1 MTASRVL
8 GFSDGGGK
16 GSNLF
21 EGLQS
26 VLMEVEHPP
35 KALGVS
41 FVFQFIAVF
50 DSSRLEEALKVG
62 EMTLNRG
69 GFECGC

>member
-8 GFSDGGGK
+8 GISDEGGK

-21 EGLQS
+21 VGMQS
-26 VLMEVEHPP
+26 VLTNVECPP
-35 KALGVS
+35 LPEVS
-41 FVFQFIAVF
+41 FAFQFMSVF
-50 DSSRLEEALKVG
+50 GSSRLEEALKVG

-69 GFECGC
+69 GFECGR